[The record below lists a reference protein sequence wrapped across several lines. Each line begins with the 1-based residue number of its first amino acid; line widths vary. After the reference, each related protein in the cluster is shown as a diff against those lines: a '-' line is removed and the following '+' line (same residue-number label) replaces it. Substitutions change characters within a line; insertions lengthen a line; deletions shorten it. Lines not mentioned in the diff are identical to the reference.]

1 MSVTP
6 TRESWLLSI
15 WNSGLDGRERDMLTR
30 RHAGEPLEPIGRS
43 YGVSRERARQ
53 VMAVAEERVLSMADL
68 LGGDW
73 REEIAARRSTRGF
86 VSEGSLANDLKGDPS
101 GVMRSILLRGIGLHE
116 CRTWAGT
123 VAGLWASNEAALE
136 PYVRELI
143 ARAPFREEELRELA
157 AAQDIPD
164 SVPLESILTH
174 PRSPLTR
181 GPAGA
186 WVRRRAKGRDA
197 AYLWLAD
204 EGEPRRADTI
214 SVAIG
219 GKGERVVAEALRR
232 DDRFRLIRPE
242 GTWALSEWSL
252 PQAGSHSNALE
263 AMLEVLGEH
272 GPLNRSELFALTA
285 RSYPVSAARLQ
296 QCLISDRIGITSDGR
311 IDLVERGAMPMEEKE
326 PQRPSHLVTDDTG
339 QIVGVRLRVDRE
351 ILRGSGV
358 IVHSWLTWY
367 LGLRLAPMSRNFTM
381 DDGSGVLTI
390 RRNTSAAQL
399 SSVRTQVMSA
409 GMTQGCEMGVVL
421 RLDHSTASIRHACDP
436 AACPA
441 RQLD

>member
-1 MSVTP
+1 M
-6 TRESWLLSI
+6 SI
-15 WNSGLDGRERDMLTR
+15 WNSGLDDRERDMLTR

-43 YGVSRERARQ
+43 HGVSRERARQ
-53 VMAVAEERVLSMADL
+53 VMVVAEERVLSMADL
-68 LGGDW
+68 LGGEW
-73 REEIAARRSTRGF
+73 REEIAARCSSQGF
-86 VSEGSLANDLKGDPS
+86 VSEGSLADEWKDEPS
-101 GVMRSILLRGIGLHE
+101 GVMRSILLRGIGFHE

-136 PYVRELI
+136 PYMRELI
-143 ARAPFREEELRELA
+143 ARAPFRNGELRELA
-157 AAQDIPD
+157 SAQGIPD
-164 SVPLESILTH
+164 SVLLESILTH

-197 AYLWLAD
+197 AYLWLSD

-219 GKGERVVAEALRR
+219 GKGERAVAEALRR
-232 DDRFRLIRPE
+232 DDRFRLLRPE
-242 GTWALSEWSL
+242 GIWALNEWSL
-252 PQAGSHSNALE
+252 PQAGSHINALD
-263 AMLEVLGEH
+263 AMLDVLGEH

-296 QCLISDRIGITSDGR
+296 QCLISDRIGMTSDGR
-311 IDLVERGAMPMEEKE
+311 IDLVERGAVPMEEKE
-326 PQRPSHLVTDDTG
+326 PQRPSHMVTDGTG
-339 QIVGVRLRVDRE
+339 QVVGVRLRVDRE

-358 IVHSWLTWY
+358 IVNPWLTWH

-381 DDGSGVLTI
+381 DDDSGVLII

-399 SSVRTQVMSA
+399 SSIRTQVVAA
-409 GMTQGCEMGVVL
+409 GMVQGCEVAVVL
-421 RLDHSTASIRHACDP
+421 RLDLSTASIRHAC
-436 AACPA
+436 ASGSCA
-441 RQLD
+441 RTTHGEQSTSAGLV

>member
-1 MSVTP
+1 M
-6 TRESWLLSI
+6 
-15 WNSGLDGRERDMLTR
+15 
-30 RHAGEPLEPIGRS
+30 
-43 YGVSRERARQ
+43 
-53 VMAVAEERVLSMADL
+53 
-68 LGGDW
+68 
-73 REEIAARRSTRGF
+73 
-86 VSEGSLANDLKGDPS
+86 
-101 GVMRSILLRGIGLHE
+101 
-116 CRTWAGT
+116 
-123 VAGLWASNEAALE
+123 
-136 PYVRELI
+136 RELI
-143 ARAPFREEELRELA
+143 ARAPFREEELKELA
-157 AAQDIPD
+157 AAQGIPD

-232 DDRFRLIRPE
+232 DDRFRLLRPE

-296 QCLISDRIGITSDGR
+296 QCLISDRIGMTSDGR
-311 IDLVERGAMPMEEKE
+311 IDLVERGAVPMEEKE
-326 PQRPSHLVTDDTG
+326 PQRLSHMVTDDTG
-339 QIVGVRLRVDRE
+339 QVVGVRLRVDRE

-381 DDGSGVLTI
+381 DDGSGVLTV

-409 GMTQGCEMGVVL
+409 GMTQGCEMAVVL